1 MRFLPSSL
9 RFVTLSASAFLLAGV
24 LTAPMSVVA
33 PRAASAQEAPPS
45 FEELAE
51 KLLPAVVNI
60 STTSK
65 VTQTAPQLPQFP
77 PGSPF
82 ENFFKDFYEQY
93 RGQMPQQQPREDKVS
108 ALGSG
113 FIIDAQNGYVVT
125 NNHVIK
131 DADEIRII
139 LQDDTTLD
147 ATLVGVDDKTDLA
160 VLQVKT
166 EGRQLTAVSFGDSD
180 KAKVGSWVLAI
191 GNPFGL
197 GGSVTAGIVSARQR
211 DINAGPYDDF
221 IQTDASINRGN
232 SGGPMFNM
240 KGEVVGVNTAI
251 FSPSGGSVG
260 IGFAVPSNLAQNVVA
275 QLIKYGQTRRG
286 WLGVRIQDVTP
297 EIAEGFG
304 LTGKARGALVSS
316 LTEGSPAGKAGIE
329 QGDIILS
336 FDGHDINAMRR
347 LPRIVAETEVG
358 KKVPVKIW
366 RKGAETTLTV
376 ELGEMEQPAKAEE
389 GKTPVEPAKPAAAAT
404 RDIAELGLTIAPI
417 SDTLRQSYGIT
428 EGTNGVVVTA
438 VTPSGIAAER
448 GLAPGDVIVEVDQ
461 EEATETAAVAK
472 KVADAKKAG
481 RSSVLLFIARKED
494 RRFVALKLK

>member
-1 MRFLPSSL
+1 MSPRRPLALALAVP
-9 RFVTLSASAFLLAGV
+9 LLAAA
-24 LTAPMSVVA
+24 LAAAPLISA
-33 PRAASAQEAPPS
+33 PAFAQNAPAFAAPPS
-45 FEELAE
+45 FEALAE

-65 VTQTAPQLPQFP
+65 VTQAMPQLPQFP

-82 ENFFKDFYEQY
+82 EHFFKDFYEQY
-93 RGQMPQQQPREDKVS
+93 RGQLPPRQDKVS

-113 FIIDAQNGYVVT
+113 FVIDIENGYVVT

-139 LQDDTTLD
+139 LQDDTSLD
-147 ATLVGVDDKTDLA
+147 ATLVGVDEKTDLA
-160 VLQVKT
+160 VLRVKVD
-166 EGRQLTAVSFGDSD
+166 GRQLTAVNWGDSD
-180 KAKVGSWVLAI
+180 NAKVGSWVLAI

-240 KGEVVGVNTAI
+240 QGEVVGVNTAI
-251 FSPSGGSVG
+251 FSPTGGSVG
-260 IGFAVPSNLAQNVVA
+260 IGFAVPSNLAKNVVA

-304 LTGKARGALVSS
+304 LKGKARGALVSS
-316 LTEGSPAGKAGIE
+316 LTPDSPAQKAGIQE
-329 QGDIILS
+329 GDIILS
-336 FDGHDINAMRR
+336 FDGQNIDAMRR

-358 KKVPVKIW
+358 KKVPVTIW
-366 RKGAETTLTV
+366 RKGGETTLTV
-376 ELGEMEQPAKAEE
+376 ELGQMEQPAQAAA
-389 GKTPVEPAKPAAAAT
+389 GDKPAQPVPAAT
-404 RDIAELGLTIAPI
+404 TATKEITELGMTVAAL
-417 SDTLRQSYGIT
+417 DEVLRQQHGLP
-428 EGTNGVVVTA
+428 EGLKGVIVTA
-438 VTPSGIAAER
+438 VAHGSAAAER
-448 GLAPGDVIVEVDQ
+448 GIAPGDLIVEIDQ
-461 EEATETAAVAK
+461 QESATPDNVAQ
-472 KVADAKKAG
+472 KVTEAKKAQ
-481 RSSVLLFIARKED
+481 RSSVLLFVARKED

>member
-9 RFVTLSASAFLLAGV
+9 RFVSLSASALLMAGV
-24 LTAPMSVVA
+24 LTAPVTLLA
-33 PRAASAQEAPPS
+33 PRPAAAQEAPPAS

-65 VTQTAPQLPQFP
+65 VTQVAPQLPQFP

-93 RGQMPQQQPREDKVS
+93 RGQLPQREDKIS

-113 FIIDAQNGYVVT
+113 FIIDAEKGYVVT

-139 LQDDTTLD
+139 LQDDTSLD
-147 ATLVGVDDKTDLA
+147 ATLIGVDDKTDLA

-240 KGEVVGVNTAI
+240 KGEVIGVNTAI

-304 LTGKARGALVSS
+304 LKGKARGALVSS

-336 FDGHDINAMRR
+336 FDGHDIDAMRR

-366 RKGAETTLTV
+366 RKGAEMMVTV
-376 ELGEMEQPAKAEE
+376 ELGQMEQAA
-389 GKTPVEPAKPAAAAT
+389 ADADKPADKTQPAT
-404 RDIAELGLTIAPI
+404 PATEKKELPELGMTIAPL
-417 SDTLRQSYGIT
+417 SDALRQAYGIPDAAK
-428 EGTNGVVVTA
+428 GVVVTA
-438 VTPSGIAAER
+438 VTAGGIAAER
-448 GLAPGDVIVEVDQ
+448 GIAAGDVVVEVDQ
-461 EEATETAAVAK
+461 EEATSIDGVAA
-472 KVADAKKAG
+472 KVAAAKSAG
-481 RSSVLLFIARKED
+481 RTSVLLFVARKDD

>member
-1 MRFLPSSL
+1 M
-9 RFVTLSASAFLLAGV
+9 SARRPFFSALAASLLAAAMM
-24 LTAPMSVVA
+24 TAPLTLAAA
-33 PRAASAQEAPPS
+33 PAQAQATVPAS
-45 FEELAE
+45 FETLAE

-65 VTQTAPQLPQFP
+65 VTQAAPQLPQFP

-82 ENFFKDFYEQY
+82 EHFFKDFYEQY
-93 RGQMPQQQPREDKVS
+93 RGQLPQRQDKVS

-113 FIIDAQNGYVVT
+113 FVIDAQNGYIVT

-139 LQDDTTLD
+139 LQDDTSLD
-147 ATLVGVDDKTDLA
+147 ATLVGVDEKTDLA
-160 VLQVKT
+160 VLRVSV
-166 EGRQLTAVSFGDSD
+166 EGRQLTSVNWGDSD
-180 KAKVGSWVLAI
+180 NAKVGSWVLAI

-240 KGEVVGVNTAI
+240 QGEVVGVNTAI
-251 FSPSGGSVG
+251 FSPTGGSVG
-260 IGFAVPSNLAQNVVA
+260 IGFAVPSNLAKNIVA
-275 QLIKYGQTRRG
+275 QLVKYGQTRRG

-304 LTGKARGALVSS
+304 LKGKARGALVSS
-316 LTEGSPAGKAGIE
+316 LTPDSPAQKAGIQE
-329 QGDIILS
+329 GDIILS
-336 FDGHDINAMRR
+336 FDGQNIDAMRR

-358 KKVPVKIW
+358 KKVPVTLW
-366 RKGAETTLTV
+366 RKGSETSVTV
-376 ELGEMEQPAKAEE
+376 ELGQMEQPAQAAAA
-389 GKTPVEPAKPAAAAT
+389 GTAPAQPAPPAAAAAK
-404 RDIAELGLTIAPI
+404 DITDLGMTIAPF
-417 SDTLRQSYGIT
+417 DETLRQQHGLP
-428 EGTNGVVVTA
+428 EGMKGVIVTA
-438 VTPSGIAAER
+438 VTARGAAAER
-448 GLAPGDVIVEVDQ
+448 GIAVGDMIVEIDQ
-461 EEATETAAVAK
+461 QESGTPENVAQ
-472 KVADAKKAG
+472 KVAEAKKAG
-481 RSSVLLFIARKED
+481 RSSVLLFVARKED

>member
-1 MRFLPSSL
+1 MSRRRPFFSVFAAP
-9 RFVTLSASAFLLAGV
+9 LLAAAMIA
-24 LTAPMSVVA
+24 APMTLAA
-33 PRAASAQEAPPS
+33 PPVQAQTAALPS
-45 FEELAE
+45 FETLAE
-51 KLLPAVVNI
+51 RLLPAVVNI

-65 VTQTAPQLPQFP
+65 VTQAAPQLPQFP

-82 ENFFKDFYEQY
+82 EHFFKDFYEQY
-93 RGQMPQQQPREDKVS
+93 RGQLPQRQDKVS

-113 FIIDAQNGYVVT
+113 FVIDAENGYIVT

-139 LQDDTTLD
+139 LQDDTSLD
-147 ATLVGVDDKTDLA
+147 ATLVGVDEKTDLA
-160 VLQVKT
+160 VLRVKV
-166 EGRQLTAVSFGDSD
+166 EGRQLTAVGWGDSD
-180 KAKVGSWVLAI
+180 NAKVGSWVLAI

-240 KGEVVGVNTAI
+240 QGDVVGVNTAI
-251 FSPSGGSVG
+251 FSPTGGSVG
-260 IGFAVPSNLAQNVVA
+260 IGFAVPSNLAKNVVA

-304 LTGKARGALVSS
+304 LKGKARGALVSS
-316 LTEGSPAGKAGIE
+316 LTPDSPAQKAGIHE
-329 QGDIILS
+329 GDIILS
-336 FDGHDINAMRR
+336 FDGQNIDAMRR

-358 KKVPVKIW
+358 KKVPVLLW
-366 RKGAETTLTV
+366 RKGSETTVTV
-376 ELGEMEQPAKAEE
+376 ELGQMEQPAATEASN
-389 GKTPVEPAKPAAAAT
+389 TPPQPAPAATPAAKEV
-404 RDIAELGLTIAPI
+404 AELGMTVAPL
-417 SDTLRQSYGIT
+417 DEALRQQHGLP
-428 EGTNGVVVTA
+428 EGMKGVVVTA
-438 VTPSGIAAER
+438 VANNGGAAER
-448 GLAPGDVIVEVDQ
+448 GIAAGDLIVEIDQ
-461 EEATETAAVAK
+461 QESGTPDNVAQ
-472 KVADAKKAG
+472 KVAAAKEAG
-481 RSSVLLFIARKED
+481 RSSVLLFVARKED

>member
-1 MRFLPSSL
+1 MPARRPLFSVFAAP
-9 RFVTLSASAFLLAGV
+9 LLAAALV
-24 LTAPMSVVA
+24 AAPLTLAVSPAQAQISAPA
-33 PRAASAQEAPPS
+33 S
-45 FEELAE
+45 FETLAE
-51 KLLPAVVNI
+51 RLLPAVVNI

-65 VTQTAPQLPQFP
+65 VTQAAPQLPQFP

-82 ENFFKDFYEQY
+82 EHFFKDFYEQY
-93 RGQMPQQQPREDKVS
+93 RGQMPQRQDKVS

-113 FIIDAQNGYVVT
+113 FVIDAENGYVVT

-139 LQDDTTLD
+139 LQDDTSLD
-147 ATLVGVDDKTDLA
+147 ATLVGVDEKTDLA
-160 VLQVKT
+160 VLRVKV
-166 EGRQLTAVSFGDSD
+166 EGRQLTAVNWGDSD
-180 KAKVGSWVLAI
+180 NAKVGSWVLAI

-240 KGEVVGVNTAI
+240 QGDVVGVNTAI
-251 FSPSGGSVG
+251 FSPTGGSVG
-260 IGFAVPSNLAQNVVA
+260 IGFAVPSNLAKNVVA

-304 LTGKARGALVSS
+304 LKGKARGALVSS
-316 LTEGSPAGKAGIE
+316 LTPDSPAQKAGIQE
-329 QGDIILS
+329 GDIILS
-336 FDGHDINAMRR
+336 FDGQNIDAMRR

-358 KKVPVKIW
+358 KKVPVQIW
-366 RKGAETTLTV
+366 RKGNETTLTV
-376 ELGEMEQPAKAEE
+376 ELGQMQQTAAAPADNAPPQPA
-389 GKTPVEPAKPAAAAT
+389 PAAAPAAKDVT
-404 RDIAELGLTIAPI
+404 ELGMTVAPL
-417 SDTLRQSYGIT
+417 DEALRQQHGLP
-428 EGTNGVVVTA
+428 EGMKGVVVTA
-438 VTPSGIAAER
+438 VANNGAAAER
-448 GLAPGDVIVEVDQ
+448 GIAAGDLIVEIDQ
-461 EEATETAAVAK
+461 QESGTPDNVAQ
-472 KVADAKKAG
+472 KVAEAKKAG
-481 RSSVLLFIARKED
+481 RSSVLLFVARKED